1 MKAFSEL
8 YTAIDETTKTNAKI
22 NALVHYFSTAD
33 EKDAI
38 WCVAMLTGRRPKRT
52 IKSGEL
58 KAWCM
63 EIAQIPEW
71 LFLESYEVVG
81 DLSETITLL
90 LPPPMNQAS
99 LLLNE
104 IIQLLKSMEGVSE
117 EEKKKFI
124 QSTWQQLSTPE
135 RFIFNKLITGGFRIG
150 VSQQLVVKALAKQ
163 FQLEESIVSHRLSGN
178 WNPDTTTLK
187 TLLFSDNPNDDHSKP
202 YPFYLAYQLDQVL
215 EELGDIHEW
224 QIERKFDGIRGQII
238 VRDHQLFVWSR
249 GEDLITEKFP
259 EFSELVHLLPQGTVL
274 DGEILPMKNNLP
286 LPFHVM
292 QTRIGRKNIS
302 KKNLQ
307 EAPLVMMCYDLLELN
322 GKDLRSQSLQ
332 TRREELEKLM
342 EEISQKTANLPL
354 LISPLLNC
362 SNWEEVQ
369 KERNHSRDFLCE
381 GLMLKK
387 KQSVYESGRRRGNW
401 WKWKVD
407 ALTVDGVLIYAQRG
421 SGRRANLYTDYTFAI
436 WDGEELVPFTK
447 AYSGLTDKEILE
459 VDNWIK
465 KNTIDKF
472 GPVRSVTA
480 TLVFEI
486 AFEGIQPSPRHKS
499 GIALRFPRIARW
511 RKDKNAKEANT
522 KNDLLQL
529 IESLKVDK

>member
-1 MKAFSEL
+1 M
-8 YTAIDETTKTNAKI
+8 AK
-22 NALVHYFSTAD
+22 H
-33 EKDAI
+33 
-38 WCVAMLTGRRPKRT
+38 
-52 IKSGEL
+52 
-58 KAWCM
+58 
-63 EIAQIPEW
+63 
-71 LFLESYEVVG
+71 
-81 DLSETITLL
+81 
-90 LPPPMNQAS
+90 
-99 LLLNE
+99 
-104 IIQLLKSMEGVSE
+104 
-117 EEKKKFI
+117 
-124 QSTWQQLSTPE
+124 
-135 RFIFNKLITGGFRIG
+135 
-150 VSQQLVVKALAKQ
+150 
-163 FQLEESIVSHRLSGN
+163 FQLEENIVSHRLSGN

-202 YPFYLAYQLDQVL
+202 YPFYLAYQLDQEL
-215 EELGDIHEW
+215 ETLGNIDEW

-238 VRDHQLFVWSR
+238 VRDNQLFVWSR

-274 DGEILPMKNNLP
+274 DGEILPVKNNLP

-292 QTRIGRKNIS
+292 QTRIGRKNVS

-307 EAPLVMMCYDLLELN
+307 EAPLVMMCYDLLELS
-322 GKDLRSQSLQ
+322 GKDMRSQSLQ
-332 TRREELEKLM
+332 TRREELEKLI
-342 EEISQKTANLPL
+342 EEVSQKTTNVPL
-354 LISPLLNC
+354 LISPVLNC
-362 SNWEEVQ
+362 SSWEGVK
-369 KERNHSRDFLCE
+369 KERNRSRDFLCE

-472 GPVRSVTA
+472 GPVRSVVA

-511 RKDKNAKEANT
+511 RKDKHAKEANT
-522 KNDLLQL
+522 KNDLLRL
-529 IESLKVDK
+529 IESLKIN